1 MDLLQNYFND
11 FTLKARVMP
20 GLVIVLPL
28 IPYSLVK
35 GLIDLT
41 FTQDSVLYGLIF
53 IILTTILASVSRNQG
68 KKKEKKIYKE
78 LGGMP
83 TTIMMRFSDETLS
96 YKSKVRYHEIL
107 NEKIPNLNLP
117 LNEEEEYN
125 MIDVDEKYKSAIDWL
140 RLNANSDTKKFS
152 LVYEEL
158 KNYNFSRNLYGLKN
172 IGLMIYFFIG
182 LREFLIIKNFSI
194 VELVLMP
201 YPQYVS
207 LLLMIGGAA
216 IILVSSNKNT
226 VKNRAYDYAKAL
238 IETCDKLDLYEIKNN

>member
-1 MDLLQNYFND
+1 MDLLYKYFND
-11 FTLKARVMP
+11 FNLKARVMP

-35 GLIDLT
+35 GFIDSNVL
-41 FTQDSVLYGLIF
+41 QDSVIYGLIF
-53 IILTTILASVSRNQG
+53 IILTAILASVSRNQG
-68 KKKEKKIYKE
+68 KAKEKKIYKE

-83 TTIMMRFSDETLS
+83 TTIMMRFSDGTLS

-117 LNEEEEYN
+117 LSKIEEDN
-125 MIDVDEKYKSAIDWL
+125 MDDVDEKYKSAIDWL
-140 RLNANSDTKKFS
+140 RLNANSDKEKFP

-172 IGLMIYFFIG
+172 IGLCLYFFIG
-182 LREFLIIKNFSI
+182 IREFLIIKNFSI
-194 VELVLMP
+194 FELILMP

-207 LLLMIGGAA
+207 LLLMIGGALIVLFSA
-216 IILVSSNKNT
+216 RKKT
-226 VKNRAYDYAKAL
+226 VKNRACDYAKTL
-238 IETCDKLDLYEIKNN
+238 IETCNKLDLSEMKNN